1 MCDDSSKWQDIGSD
15 LKQRAD
21 YNICLLKLR
30 LNLAQNCRRQYKID
44 FFAQKITTML
54 VNVNK
59 WGPFKAWGFF

>member
-1 MCDDSSKWQDIGSD
+1 MCDDSGKIWGSD

-21 YNICLLKLR
+21 YKICLLKLR
-30 LNLAQNCRRQYKID
+30 LNLAQNCRQQYNSD

-59 WGPFKAWGFF
+59 WGPFKARGFF